1 MARLGGFVTEGLAIG
16 IEGNTELVANA
27 SENLASTAISGLKDA
42 IKAATNLTDLGIDL
56 NPTITP
62 VLDLSNI
69 EAGSTQLDNLTNG
82 WNNVGISTS
91 STLASSAANSFNKT
105 SMAKASMALE
115 TQNGL
120 SLLKSA
126 INSLE
131 SRESDEKLDTI
142 VGMMTEFMPLI
153 GQGQV
158 VLDTGATVG
167 ALAPRMDA
175 ELGRRASMR
184 GRHV

>member
-1 MARLGGFVTEGLAIG
+1 M
-16 IEGNTELVANA
+16 
-27 SENLASTAISGLKDA
+27 A
-42 IKAATNLTDLGIDL
+42 IKN
-56 NPTITP
+56 
-62 VLDLSNI
+62 
-69 EAGSTQLDNLTNG
+69 
-82 WNNVGISTS
+82 
-91 STLASSAANSFNKT
+91 
-105 SMAKASMALE
+105 
-115 TQNGL
+115 QNGL
-120 SLLKSA
+120 ELFRSA
-126 INSLE
+126 VKKIEINNN
-131 SRESDEKLDTI
+131 DEKLDTI